1 MKIGVIRERKNPPD
15 QRVALTPE
23 QCARVLSIPGVD
35 IVVEPSP
42 IRSFTDEEY
51 ADLGIPMQEDLSDCD
66 VLMGVK
72 EVPVDE
78 LIPGKTYFFF
88 SHTIKKQAYNRK
100 LLQAVL
106 AKNIRLIDYEVIT
119 DEQGRRLIAFGR
131 FAGMVGAHNGVMT
144 YGLRTRSFHLPR
156 MQDFMDY
163 EHVRTYYRDVL
174 ILPPIRIVLT
184 GSGRVGQGA
193 NQVLRDM
200 GVREVSPDAFLEQH
214 WSGPVFTH
222 LTSGDYVRRKDGG
235 AFNKKDFYANPDAYE
250 SNFARFARVANL
262 FINGIYWNNRAPAF
276 FTREEMS
283 HPDFKIRVIA
293 DVTCDIAPVSSIPAT
308 LKASTIAD
316 PIFGYDPVQNKEVE
330 PFQSGIIDMM
340 TIDNLPSE
348 LPRDA
353 SQAFGEMFLM
363 HVLPELLKPESK
375 LIERAT
381 IAVDGDLGPHFE
393 YLRDYVNE
401 GTVG

>member
-15 QRVALTPE
+15 QRVPLTPE
-23 QCARVLSIPGVD
+23 QCARVLSVPGVE
-35 IVVEPSP
+35 ILVEPSP

-51 ADLGIPMQEDLSDCD
+51 ADLGIPMQEDLSECD
-66 VLMGVK
+66 VLLGVK
-72 EVPVDE
+72 EVPVED
-78 LIPGKTYFFF
+78 LLAGKTYFFF

-100 LLQAVL
+100 LLQAIL
-106 AKNIRLIDYEVIT
+106 AQKIRLIDYEVIT
-119 DEQGRRLIAFGR
+119 DDQGRRLIAFGR

-163 EHVRTYYRDVL
+163 EHVRAYYREELD
-174 ILPPIRIVLT
+174 LPPFRIVLT

-193 NQVLRDM
+193 NRVLRDM
-200 GVREVSPDAFLEQH
+200 GIREVSPETFLEGN
-214 WSGPVFTH
+214 WPGPVFTH
-222 LTSGDYVRRKDGG
+222 LTSEDYVRRKDGG
-235 AFNKKDFYANPDAYE
+235 PFEKKDFYAHPEAYE
-250 SNFARFARVANL
+250 SQFAPYAKVADL
-262 FINGIYWNNRAPAF
+262 FINGIYWDSRAPAF
-276 FTREEMS
+276 FTRQEMAEK
-283 HPDFKIRVIA
+283 DFKIRVIA

-316 PIFGYDPVQNKEVE
+316 PIFGYDPVNNLEVE
-330 PFQSGIIDMM
+330 PFRNGVIDMM

-353 SQAFGEMFLM
+353 SKAFGEMFLM
-363 HVLPELLKPESK
+363 HVLPELLRSESR

-381 IAVDGDLGPHFE
+381 IAEDGHLGRYFQ
-393 YLRDYVNE
+393 YLQDYVDDAI
-401 GTVG
+401 VS

>member
-15 QRVALTPE
+15 QRVPLTPE
-23 QCARVLSIPGVD
+23 QCARVMSVPGVE

-42 IRSFTDEEY
+42 IRSYTDEEY
-51 ADLGIPMQEDLSDCD
+51 VDLGIPMQEDLSDCD
-66 VLMGVK
+66 VLLGVK
-72 EVPVDE
+72 EVPVAE
-78 LIPGKTYFFF
+78 LLPAKTYFFF

-100 LLQAVL
+100 LLQAIL
-106 AKNIRLIDYEVIT
+106 AKKIRLIDYEVIT
-119 DEQGRRLIAFGR
+119 DERGRRLIAFGR

-163 EHVRTYYRDVL
+163 EHVRAYYREEL
-174 ILPPIRIVLT
+174 NLPPMKIVLT

-193 NQVLRDM
+193 NRVLRDM
-200 GVREVSPDAFLEQH
+200 GIREVSPAAFLEQD

-222 LTSGDYVRRKDGG
+222 LTSEDYVRRKDG
-235 AFNKKDFYANPDAYE
+235 ATFDKKDFYAHPEAYE
-250 SNFARFARVANL
+250 SQFAPFAKQANL
-262 FINGIYWNNRAPAF
+262 FINGIYWDSRAPAF
-276 FTREEMS
+276 FTREEMAEE
-283 HPDFKIRVIA
+283 DFKVRVIA

-308 LKASTIAD
+308 LKASTIAN
-316 PIFGYDPVQNKEVE
+316 PIFGYDPVENKEVE
-330 PFQSGIIDMM
+330 PFRPGVIDMM

-353 SQAFGEMFLM
+353 SKAFGEMFLI
-363 HVLPELLKPESK
+363 HVLPELLRPESR

-381 IAVDGDLGPHFE
+381 IAVDGQLGVHFQ
-393 YLRDYVNE
+393 YLEDYVNN
-401 GTVG
+401 T

>member
-51 ADLGIPMQEDLSDCD
+51 SHLGILMQEDLSDCD
-66 VLMGVK
+66 VLLGVK
-72 EVPVDE
+72 EVPIDD
-78 LIPGKTYFFF
+78 LIPRKTYFFF
-88 SHTIKKQAYNRK
+88 SHTIKQQAYNRK
-100 LLQAVL
+100 LLQAIL
-106 AKNIRLIDYEVIT
+106 AKDIRLIDYEVIT
-119 DEQGRRLIAFGR
+119 DDGGRRLIAFGR

-144 YGLRTRSFHLPR
+144 FGLRNRSFHLPR
-156 MQDFMDY
+156 MQTFMDY
-163 EHVRTYYRDVL
+163 EHVRTYYREVL
-174 ILPPIRIVLT
+174 DLPTMKIVLT

-200 GVREVSPDAFLEQH
+200 GIREVSPEAFLEQN
-214 WSGPVFTH
+214 WPGPVFTH
-222 LTSGDYVRRKDGG
+222 LTSEDYVRRRDGK
-235 AFNKKDFYANPDAYE
+235 AFNKKDFYAQPEAYE
-250 SNFARFARVANL
+250 SKFAPFAQVADL

-276 FTREEMS
+276 FTREEMAAA
-283 HPDFKIRVIA
+283 DFKIQVIA

-308 LKASTIAD
+308 LKASTIAN
-316 PIFGYDPVQNKEVE
+316 PIFGYDPVGNKEVD
-330 PFQSGIIDMM
+330 PFQPGIIDMM

-353 SQAFGEMFLM
+353 SRAFGDMFLM
-363 HVLPELLKPESK
+363 QVLPELLKPESA

-381 IAVDGDLGPHFE
+381 LAIDGQLGKHFQ
-393 YLRDYVNE
+393 YLEDFVKQE
-401 GTVG
+401 A

>member
-15 QRVALTPE
+15 QRVALTPR
-23 QCARVLSIPGVD
+23 QCARVLSIPSVK

-66 VLMGVK
+66 ILLGVK
-72 EVPVDE
+72 EVPVNE
-78 LIPGKTYFFF
+78 LIPHKTYFFF
-88 SHTIKKQAYNRK
+88 SHTIKQQAYNRK
-100 LLQAVL
+100 LLQTIL
-106 AKNIRLIDYEVIT
+106 KKNIRLIDYEVIT
-119 DEQGRRLIAFGR
+119 DDRGRRLIAFGR

-163 EHVRTYYRDVL
+163 EHVRTHYRDEL
-174 ILPPIRIVLT
+174 ELPALRIVLT

-200 GVREVSPDAFLEQH
+200 GIREISPAAFLDQN
-214 WSGPVFTH
+214 WPGPVFTH
-222 LTSGDYVRRKDGG
+222 LTSEDYLRRKDG
-235 AFNKKDFYANPDAYE
+235 APFHKQDFYDHPDEYE
-250 SNFARFARVANL
+250 SHFAPYTQVADL
-262 FINGIYWNNRAPAF
+262 FINGIYWDNRAPAF
-276 FTREEMS
+276 FSREEMT

-316 PIFGYDPVQNKEVE
+316 PIFGYDPVENKEVE
-330 PFQSGIIDMM
+330 PFQPHVIDMM

-353 SQAFGEMFLM
+353 SQAFGDMFLM
-363 HVLPELLKPESK
+363 HVLPELLKPESR

-381 IAVDGDLGPHFE
+381 IAENGHLGKDFE
-393 YLRDYVNE
+393 YLQNYVNDD
-401 GTVG
+401 VIL